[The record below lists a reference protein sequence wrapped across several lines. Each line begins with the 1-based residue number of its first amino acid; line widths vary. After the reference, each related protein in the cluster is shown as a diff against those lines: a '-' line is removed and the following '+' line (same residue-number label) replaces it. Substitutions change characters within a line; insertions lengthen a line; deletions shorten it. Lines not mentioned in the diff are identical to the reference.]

1 MHAVGD
7 EGGAADSPRPPREND
22 IMWIIG
28 VAEQEAKGAALDL
41 DATCPSAIRDA
52 RMLEPISE

>member
-1 MHAVGD
+1 
-7 EGGAADSPRPPREND
+7 
-22 IMWIIG
+22 MWIIG